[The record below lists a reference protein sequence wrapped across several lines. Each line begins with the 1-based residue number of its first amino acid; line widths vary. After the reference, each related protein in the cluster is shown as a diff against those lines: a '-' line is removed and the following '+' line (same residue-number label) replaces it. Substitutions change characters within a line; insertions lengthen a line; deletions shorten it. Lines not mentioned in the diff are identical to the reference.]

1 MTKFLSNIGIS
12 SHLGKKICKL
22 KNIAKIM
29 LNNKRMN
36 AFSVR
41 SGRRQGCPLSKVQCR
56 NFPEISI
63 YCSKARKIKGI
74 HTIKE
79 EVKLLVD
86 DMIVYTENPKGKI
99 Y

>member
-1 MTKFLSNIGIS
+1 
-12 SHLGKKICKL
+12 
-22 KNIAKIM
+22 M

-41 SGRRQGCPLSKVQCR
+41 SGRRQGCPLSKVQCT

-63 YCSKARKIKGI
+63 NCSKASKIKGI
-74 HTIKE
+74 HTVKE
-79 EVKLLVD
+79 EVKLPTD

-99 Y
+99 C